1 MESHESVPASASAL
15 TPAVAA
21 AAPPSAAHVAAIR
34 EESRAYL
41 QSLLNKHLL
50 VHTTDGRMFRGEFK
64 CTDPDCN
71 IVLAHATEYR
81 QPTARQRAQYAAQQ
95 AAAGQSSRVVM
106 NMTSRYL
113 GLIVTP
119 GHHIV
124 KIEVEE
130 FTSQLKRPPRPS

>member
-1 MESHESVPASASAL
+1 MDTPA
-15 TPAVAA
+15 PAVAGA
-21 AAPPSAAHVAAIR
+21 TSSANAAAIR

-41 QSLLNKHLL
+41 QTLLNKNLL

-64 CTDPDCN
+64 CTDPDRN

-95 AAAGQSSRVVM
+95 AAAGQSSRAVM

-130 FTSQLKRPPRPS
+130 FASQMKRPPRPF

>member
-1 MESHESVPASASAL
+1 MDGSAVASAGTL
-15 TPAVAA
+15 
-21 AAPPSAAHVAAIR
+21 SAANTAAIR
-34 EESRAYL
+34 EESRTYL
-41 QSLLNKHLL
+41 QSLLNKHLV

-64 CTDPDCN
+64 CTDPDRN
-71 IVLAHATEYR
+71 LVLAHATEYR
-81 QPTARQRAQYAAQQ
+81 QPTARQRAQHAAQQ
-95 AAAGQSSRVVM
+95 AAAGHSRVVM

-130 FTSQLKRPPRPS
+130 FSSQVKSATKPS